1 MKIKYNSKELDLMAR
16 LMRAEALGEGEMGM
30 LLVGNVIVNRVIAYC
45 NIFEN
50 AKSIYEVIYQSPGG
64 FSGIN
69 TPLFQSSP
77 TSLEKRLAKR
87 CIQGETFFPA
97 THALWFYAP
106 KNNSSCKSSFY
117 SQPLAGKYKSHCF
130 YVPQEGTCPELY

>member
-1 MKIKYNSKELDLMAR
+1 MLINYNTKELELMAR
-16 LMRAEALGEGEMGM
+16 LMRAEALGEGETGM
-30 LLVGNVIVNRVIAYC
+30 LLVGNVIVNRVVASC
-45 NIFEN
+45 NIFKN
-50 AKSIYEVIYQSPGG
+50 ARTIYDVIYQNPGG

-87 CIQGETFFPA
+87 CLQGETFFPA

-106 KNNSSCKSSFY
+106 KSNSSCKNAFY
-117 SQPLAGKYKSHCF
+117 SQPLAGKYKNHCF

>member
-1 MKIKYNSKELDLMAR
+1 MLINYNTKELELMAR
-16 LMRAEALGEGEMGM
+16 LMRAEALGEGETGM
-30 LLVGNVIVNRVIAYC
+30 LLVGNVIVNRVVASC

-50 AKSIYEVIYQSPGG
+50 ARTIYDVIYQNPGG

-87 CIQGETFFPA
+87 CLQGETFFPA

-106 KNNSSCKSSFY
+106 KKKEPCKTTFF

-130 YVPQEGTCPELY
+130 YVPEEGTCTELY